1 MTARPPPGPED
12 VDGQIGVGL
21 MAIAEGM
28 SLMRQADGANLEAS
42 YIVYDALYATFR
54 TQAIIDAQGLKT
66 PELDPK
72 LGAPPFF
79 DFLRNVYDTN
89 TATPS

>member
-1 MTARPPPGPED
+1 LAASQGAMTARPPPGPED

-28 SLMRQADGANLEAS
+28 SLMRQADGA
-42 YIVYDALYATFR
+42 
-54 TQAIIDAQGLKT
+54 
-66 PELDPK
+66 
-72 LGAPPFF
+72 PPFF